1 MQDEPFVHCHSLI
14 AQTGVPTTRYTCGAP
29 YQQDDSDLYNAPF
42 EPSDNPEF
50 SWDKFAGFKAGD
62 VVYYD
67 TCTPEDTPFNRYFA
81 KSEGDFGRL
90 QPFVVANV
98 GWVRPTGQRPW
109 SAGNLY
115 YFEIYTSL
123 NIFKDGRYTVHKH
136 HKRTKIE
143 GRNESTCSLY
153 CEDQSMHRV
162 PLDGPPTLWLFLQIA
177 GDRHSESFQKRN
189 RILKEQASPNWRP
202 GLWVKASDMREAD
215 AIVRYNGHL
224 GREGLLHG
232 LRDRETGGS
241 SLLPRGPDTLTT
253 APAPRKRQRE
263 GLGS

>member
-1 MQDEPFVHCHSLI
+1 MQDEPFAHCHSLI
-14 AQTGVPTTRYTCGAP
+14 AQTTVPTTGCTYGAP
-29 YQQDDSDLYNAPF
+29 YQQDDSHLYNAPF

-67 TCTPEDTPFNRYFA
+67 TSTPGDTPFNRYFA
-81 KSEGDFGRL
+81 QSEGAFGRL

-123 NIFKDGRYTVHKH
+123 NILKDGRYTLLKH
-136 HKRTKIE
+136 YRKTRIE
-143 GRNESTCSLY
+143 GQNESTCSLY
-153 CEDQSMHRV
+153 CEDHSMHNV
-162 PLDGPPTLWLFLQIA
+162 PLTGRPILWLFLQIA
-177 GDRHSESFQKRN
+177 GDRHSESFQERN
-189 RILKEQASPNWRP
+189 RILKRQAPPNFACERP

-232 LRDRETGGS
+232 LRDRETGGAVCW
-241 SLLPRGPDTLTT
+241 LQGQIL
-253 APAPRKRQRE
+253 
-263 GLGS
+263 